1 MGMRRVDRIL
11 PGGRAARSGMAIVAL
26 AFVAA
31 CSSSADRVGP
41 LDGQAAAGDPRYSG
55 HSTTQTASVDRS
67 HTASIPRQG
76 GGYSGDVS
84 SGPLDGGGGYSP
96 PPASASVR
104 SAARGGSVVVAPGDT
119 LYSIA
124 RNNSVAVDDLI
135 TANGIQPP
143 YSIKIGQT
151 LVMPGSGY
159 STAARRAPAST
170 VSYHDVKPGETLYS
184 ISRANGFKPDEV
196 ARFNAIQ
203 SPYALRIG
211 QRLRIP
217 GDGANVAQVSPARG
231 QPETARPVRH
241 IANGATPASN
251 SDRTASIDRQE
262 TAAPARK
269 PVAGKLPDP
278 SPRTASKFRWP
289 VKGRIISRFGSK
301 PNGARNDGI
310 NIAVPVGT
318 SVKAAE
324 NGVVAYAG
332 NELKGYGNLVLIRH
346 ADNWVTAYA
355 HNSNLLV
362 QRGDRV
368 TRGQIVAKAGQTGSV
383 TSPQLHFE
391 IRRGSEAVDPLSNL
405 ESNQVAG
412 N

>member
-1 MGMRRVDRIL
+1 MRRVDRFL
-11 PGGRAARSGMAIVAL
+11 PDGRTVRSGMAVVAL

-31 CSSSADRVGP
+31 CSSSADRIGP
-41 LDGQAAAGDPRYSG
+41 LDGQTAGGDPRYSG
-55 HSTTQTASVDRS
+55 HSTNQVASVDRS
-67 HTASIPRQG
+67 YTSSIPRQG
-76 GGYSGDVS
+76 GGYSSDVS
-84 SGPLDGGGGYSP
+84 SGPLDGGSGYAP
-96 PPASASVR
+96 PPSPSPVR
-104 SAARGGSVVVAPGDT
+104 SAGRGGSVVVAPGDT

-124 RNNSVAVDDLI
+124 RNNSVPVNELI
-135 TANGIQPP
+135 AANGIQPP
-143 YSIKIGQT
+143 YSIRIGQT

-159 STAARRAPAST
+159 ATAARRVPGTAA
-170 VSYHDVKPGETLYS
+170 SYHDVKPGETLYS
-184 ISRANGFKPDEV
+184 ISRANGFKAEEV
-196 ARFNAIQ
+196 ARFNGIQ
-203 SPYALRIG
+203 APYSVKIG

-217 GDGANVAQVSPARG
+217 GDGGSVAQVSPARS
-231 QPETARPVRH
+231 QPETSRPVQRV
-241 IANGATPASN
+241 ASAPAPSATP
-251 SDRTASIDRQE
+251 DRTASISRE
-262 TAAPARK
+262 EVAAPARK
-269 PVAGKLPDP
+269 PVTGKLPDP
-278 SPRTASKFRWP
+278 TPRTASKFRWP

-368 TRGQIVAKAGQTGSV
+368 TRGQIIAKAGQTGSV

-391 IRRGSEAVDPLSNL
+391 IRRGSEAVDPLDSL
-405 ESNQVAG
+405 ESTQVAG

>member
-41 LDGQAAAGDPRYSG
+41 LDGKTAAGDPRYSG

-76 GGYSGDVS
+76 GSHSDDVS
-84 SGPLDGGGGYSP
+84 SGPLDGGSGYSP

-124 RNNSVAVDDLI
+124 RSNSVAVDDLI
-135 TANGIQPP
+135 ATNGIQPP
-143 YSIKIGQT
+143 YSIRIGQT
-151 LVMPGSGY
+151 LVVPGSGY

-170 VSYHDVKPGETLYS
+170 VSHHDVKPGETLYS
-184 ISRANGFKPDEV
+184 ISRANGFRPDEV
-196 ARFNAIQ
+196 ARFNSIQ
-203 SPYALRIG
+203 SPYALRVG

-217 GDGANVAQVSPARG
+217 GDGTAVAQVSPARG
-231 QPETARPVRH
+231 QPEAARPVQD
-241 IANGATPASN
+241 IANSPTPAS
-251 SDRTASIDRQE
+251 SPVRTASIDRQE
-262 TAAPARK
+262 TAAPARR
-269 PVAGKLPDP
+269 PVTGKLPDP

-355 HNSNLLV
+355 HNSSLLV
-362 QRGDRV
+362 QRGDQV

-383 TSPQLHFE
+383 TSPQVHFE